1 VCVHNSTLEQ
11 DYERNRLMASSLQLC
26 AGTALILDETALAAA
41 AIPAAAAAASNLS
54 ALRSVAQ
61 QQALPYNFGYYSLP
75 FEVDHPVLVLTC
87 AGRGLCEGI
96 VHVPVVASAGDSK
109 SSSAVGGT
117 DEQTLQLWRTYI
129 TAVRQVCPFLYSIL
143 LEL

>member
-1 VCVHNSTLEQ
+1 
-11 DYERNRLMASSLQLC
+11 MASSLQLC
-26 AGTALILDETALAAA
+26 SGTALILDETALAAA

-75 FEVDHPVLVLTC
+75 FEVDHSVLVLTC

-96 VHVPVVASAGDSK
+96 VHVPVVANAGASSSS
-109 SSSAVGGT
+109 SSSAGAAT

-129 TAVRQVCPFLYSIL
+129 AVVRQVCTCVLLYITCIL
-143 LEL
+143 HFCTVYIVRLWYY

>member
-1 VCVHNSTLEQ
+1 LCVHITLAQ

-26 AGTALILDETALAAA
+26 AGTTLILDETALAAA

-87 AGRGLCEGI
+87 AGRGLSEGI
-96 VHVPVVASAGDSK
+96 VHVPVVQ
-109 SSSAVGGT
+109 SAVGGST
-117 DEQTLQLWRTYI
+117 TAVAAADEQTLQLWRTYI
-129 TAVRQVCPFLYSIL
+129 AAVRQVCT
-143 LEL
+143 

>member
-1 VCVHNSTLEQ
+1 
-11 DYERNRLMASSLQLC
+11 MASSLQLC

-75 FEVDHPVLVLTC
+75 FELDHPVLVLTC
-87 AGRGLCEGI
+87 ARRGLCEGI
-96 VHVPVVASAGDSK
+96 AHVPVVQSAGDSSSS
-109 SSSAVGGT
+109 SSSAGAAT
-117 DEQTLQLWRTYI
+117 DVQTLQLWRTYI
-129 TAVRQVCPFLYSIL
+129 AAVRQVCACVLLYVIYMYFIFNEYMIHL
-143 LEL
+143 W